1 MRTPAPLG
9 PVTARGIAAEAAHVI
24 REAIMN
30 GTFRPGEELREGA
43 LAESLA
49 VSRGSVREG
58 LSILEREGIIRTGWH
73 RPATVIPASRHHAR
87 SLYRLRAGLERIA
100 AQGAAEKAREG
111 ASGFAEPLERLRT
124 ALSDGVERSGVVR
137 ADLEFHDAVYALADN
152 APLTSAW
159 QAIRSQIRL
168 YQLLRSTEPE
178 TGYDSSLVS
187 EHEQYADIVASG
199 DEEAAGRYAERHVES
214 ALEVLLER
222 LAD

>member
-9 PVTARGIAAEAAHVI
+9 PVSTRGIAAEAAHMI

-73 RPATVIPASRHHAR
+73 RPAMVIPASRDHAR
-87 SLYRLRAGLERIA
+87 NLYRLRAGLDRIA
-100 AQGAAEKAREG
+100 AQGATEKARRDG
-111 ASGFAEPLERLRT
+111 VAT
-124 ALSDGVERSGVVR
+124 ALEGLRSAVTNAAARSEVVR
-137 ADLEFHDAVYALADN
+137 ADLEFHDAVYGMADN
-152 APLTSAW
+152 EPLTSAW

-168 YQLLRSTEPE
+168 YQLLRGTEPE
-178 TGYDSSLVS
+178 KGYDLSLVS
-187 EHEQYADIVASG
+187 EHAEYAKILTEG
-199 DEEAAGRYAERHVES
+199 DTEAAGRYAELHVES
-214 ALEVLLER
+214 ALEGLLGR
-222 LAD
+222 LGD